1 MEIICPQCGFAR
13 TIPDEKIPERAE
25 IATCPKC
32 KHKFQF
38 RTAGETVSPP
48 PLLTDA
54 PSDKPDTR
62 QSQTESARSEPER
75 TPESDSVQRASG
87 DEHAE
92 ASSLDGAP
100 PGKASPGK
108 APSGNGDFW
117 DSLASMG
124 SPHQGA
130 RDEEQPEEV
139 TRDGEIEVPWE
150 RLDIYG
156 FFPGIWETIKRA
168 MLRPAA
174 FFQAMP
180 VGSGQIKPLI
190 FYLLVAEFQIVLQM
204 LWDVTGVTSGMTGE
218 GEAMGISALMLLVGY
233 PIILTM
239 LLYVMAVL
247 VHACLSMVGGAT
259 RGFEGTFRAL
269 TYGSAP
275 MVLTLIPFVGP
286 LVGAIWS
293 LVVTFLGY
301 KYIHRTTTAKVILAM
316 LLPLIP
322 FILLLAIVMSMAQR
336 SGAPVF

>member
-1 MEIICPQCGFAR
+1 MEITCPQCGFAR
-13 TIPDEKIPERAE
+13 TVSDEKIPERAE

-38 RTAGETVSPP
+38 RTADEAVPPP
-48 PLLTDA
+48 PLLA
-54 PSDKPDTR
+54 APPSDEPAPHR
-62 QSQTESARSEPER
+62 IQSEPQSA
-75 TPESDSVQRASG
+75 PEIDSGHQTGRA
-87 DEHAE
+87 DTAE
-92 ASSLDGAP
+92 DTASQ
-100 PGKASPGK
+100 K
-108 APSGNGDFW
+108 APFEKTSSGKTPTGNGDFW
-117 DSLASMG
+117 DNLASMG
-124 SPHQGA
+124 SPHQESG
-130 RDEEQPEEV
+130 DPPPTEEV
-139 TRDGEIEVPWE
+139 TGDGEIEVPWE

-168 MLRPAA
+168 MLRPVA

-180 VGSGQIKPLI
+180 VGAGQIKPLI
-190 FYLLVAEFQIVLQM
+190 FYLLIAEFQIVLQM
-204 LWDVTGVTSGMTGE
+204 LWDMTGVTSGMTGE
-218 GEAMGISALMLLVGY
+218 GEAMGISAAMLLVGY

-239 LLYVMAVL
+239 LLYVMAML

-275 MVLTLIPFVGP
+275 MVLTLIPFIGP

-293 LVVTFLGY
+293 LVITFLGY

-336 SGAPVF
+336 SGAPIF

>member
-1 MEIICPQCGFAR
+1 MEITCPKCGFAR
-13 TIPDEKIPERAE
+13 NIPDEKIPERAE

-38 RTAGETVSPP
+38 RTVTQSVPPP
-48 PLLTDA
+48 PLL
-54 PSDKPDTR
+54 SDTPPEEHHSQAENDRPQGDDDTSAKPM
-62 QSQTESARSEPER
+62 RSEKPS
-75 TPESDSVQRASG
+75 SDG
-87 DEHAE
+87 
-92 ASSLDGAP
+92 
-100 PGKASPGK
+100 
-108 APSGNGDFW
+108 GDFW

-124 SPHQGA
+124 TPNQDTQHPGETE
-130 RDEEQPEEV
+130 DTTEGV
-139 TRDGEIEVPWE
+139 TREGEIEVPWE

-190 FYLLVAEFQIVLQM
+190 FYLLIAQFQIVVQM
-204 LWDVTGVTSGMTGE
+204 LWEMTGVAPGMSGEGSVTG
-218 GEAMGISALMLLVGY
+218 ISTVMLLIGY
-233 PIILTM
+233 PLILTL

-247 VHACLSMVGGAT
+247 VHACLGLVGGAT
-259 RGFEGTFRAL
+259 REFEGTFRAL

-275 MVLTLIPFVGP
+275 MVLTLIPFIGP

-301 KYIHRTTTAKVILAM
+301 KYIHRTTTGKVILAM

-322 FILLLAIVMSMAQR
+322 FVFVLALVMSMAQR
-336 SGAPVF
+336 SAVPTF

>member
-1 MEIICPQCGFAR
+1 MEITCPQCGFAR

-38 RTAGETVSPP
+38 RTAGETVPRP
-48 PLLTDA
+48 PLLTDV
-54 PSDKPDTR
+54 PSGKPDTH
-62 QSQTESARSEPER
+62 QSQTESPQTEPPS
-75 TPESDSVQRASG
+75 PENDSVQRTSG
-87 DEHAE
+87 TEQAK
-92 ASSLDGAP
+92 ASSLAGVSSD
-100 PGKASPGK
+100 KASPEK

-124 SPHQGA
+124 SPHQEA
-130 RDEEQPEEV
+130 RDEEQSEEV
-139 TRDGEIEVPWE
+139 TKDGEIEVPWE

-204 LWDVTGVTSGMTGE
+204 LWDMTGVTSSMTGE
-218 GEAMGISALMLLVGY
+218 GEAMGISAVMLLVGY

-247 VHACLSMVGGAT
+247 VHACLNMVGGAT

>member
-1 MEIICPQCGFAR
+1 MEITCPQCGFAR
-13 TIPDEKIPERAE
+13 TVPDEKIPERAE

-38 RTAGETVSPP
+38 RTAGDPFPPP
-48 PLLTDA
+48 PLLAAPPLDKTD
-54 PSDKPDTR
+54 SH
-62 QSQTESARSEPER
+62 QSQTESARTESERAPGG
-75 TPESDSVQRASG
+75 DFAQRAART
-87 DEHAE
+87 DHTETARPE
-92 ASSLDGAP
+92 
-100 PGKASPGK
+100 K
-108 APSGNGDFW
+108 APSEKAAPSDNGDFW

-124 SPHQGA
+124 TPHQEA
-130 RDEEQPEEV
+130 QDAEQPEEV
-139 TRDGEIEVPWE
+139 TKGGEIEVPWE

-204 LWDVTGVTSGMTGE
+204 LWDMTGMTSSMTGE
-218 GEAMGISALMLLVGY
+218 GEAMGFSAVMLLVGY

-247 VHACLSMVGGAT
+247 VHACLNMVGGAT

-301 KYIHRTTTAKVILAM
+301 KYIHRTTTAKVLLAM

>member
-1 MEIICPQCGFAR
+1 
-13 TIPDEKIPERAE
+13 
-25 IATCPKC
+25 
-32 KHKFQF
+32 
-38 RTAGETVSPP
+38 
-48 PLLTDA
+48 
-54 PSDKPDTR
+54 
-62 QSQTESARSEPER
+62 
-75 TPESDSVQRASG
+75 
-87 DEHAE
+87 
-92 ASSLDGAP
+92 
-100 PGKASPGK
+100 
-108 APSGNGDFW
+108 
-117 DSLASMG
+117 MG
-124 SPHQGA
+124 TPHQEA
-130 RDEEQPEEV
+130 QDTEQPEEV
-139 TRDGEIEVPWE
+139 TKGGEIEVPWE

-204 LWDVTGVTSGMTGE
+204 LWDMTGMTSSMTGE
-218 GEAMGISALMLLVGY
+218 GEAMGFSAVMLLVGY

-247 VHACLSMVGGAT
+247 VHACLNMVGGAT

-301 KYIHRTTTAKVILAM
+301 KYIHRTTTAKVLLAM

>member
-1 MEIICPQCGFAR
+1 MEITCPQCGFAR
-13 TIPDEKIPERAE
+13 TVPDERIPERAE

-38 RTAGETVSPP
+38 RTVGETVPPP
-48 PLLTDA
+48 PLLAAHPIDDPASHRT
-54 PSDKPDTR
+54 
-62 QSQTESARSEPER
+62 QSEPQNAPEAESGHQTGR
-75 TPESDSVQRASG
+75 ADNGENTSSEKTPFERAS
-87 DEHAE
+87 
-92 ASSLDGAP
+92 S
-100 PGKASPGK
+100 GKAS
-108 APSGNGDFW
+108 ADNGDFW

-124 SPHQGA
+124 SPHQESGDPDSA
-130 RDEEQPEEV
+130 EEV

-190 FYLLVAEFQIVLQM
+190 FYLLIAEFQIVLQM
-204 LWDVTGVTSGMTGE
+204 LWDMTGVTSGMTGE
-218 GEAMGISALMLLVGY
+218 GEAMGISAAMLLVGY

-239 LLYVMAVL
+239 LLYIMAVL
-247 VHACLSMVGGAT
+247 VHACLNMVGGAT

-275 MVLTLIPFVGP
+275 MVLTLTPFIGP

-293 LVVTFLGY
+293 LIVTFSGY

-336 SGAPVF
+336 NGAPVF

>member
-1 MEIICPQCGFAR
+1 MEITCPQCGFAR

-32 KHKFQF
+32 KQKFQF
-38 RTAGETVSPP
+38 RTAGETVLPP
-48 PLLTDA
+48 PLLA
-54 PSDKPDTR
+54 NPPSDEPAPHR
-62 QSQTESARSEPER
+62 IQSEIENTSEVGSGPRTGRTDNAPPEKELSESASSEK
-75 TPESDSVQRASG
+75 T
-87 DEHAE
+87 
-92 ASSLDGAP
+92 SS
-100 PGKASPGK
+100 GK
-108 APSGNGDFW
+108 APSENGDFW

-124 SPHQGA
+124 TPHQESG
-130 RDEEQPEEV
+130 DPDPPEEV
-139 TRDGEIEVPWE
+139 TKDGEIEVPWE

-204 LWDVTGVTSGMTGE
+204 LWDMTGVTSGMTGE
-218 GEAMGISALMLLVGY
+218 GEAMGISAVMLLVGY

-247 VHACLSMVGGAT
+247 VHACLNMVGGAT